1 VGVFRQSLRTYFLEV
16 CFVCCTCGELE
27 SGTGPP
33 RHTANPPSRVVGTNL
48 NEHQPAVIAAR
59 KQDKMSTKKKI
70 PTIIPAVGFR
80 ILTCCINQENDRAV
94 FTDSPLIGW
103 LQTNDPTRAP
113 VDPIFLSEDQGP
125 VLGSEMAPYNLV
137 YRVFDSEK
145 HEGQRFIIKNNLEA
159 QARYLESESLKKVK
173 NR

>member
-1 VGVFRQSLRTYFLEV
+1 
-16 CFVCCTCGELE
+16 
-27 SGTGPP
+27 
-33 RHTANPPSRVVGTNL
+33 
-48 NEHQPAVIAAR
+48 
-59 KQDKMSTKKKI
+59 MSTKKKI

-103 LQTNDPTRAP
+103 LQTNEPSGAP

-125 VLGSEMAPYNLV
+125 VLGSEMAYNIA

-145 HEGQRFIIKNNLEA
+145 HEGQRFVLKNELDLE
-159 QARYLESESLKKVK
+159 ARYLESESLKKMTS
-173 NR
+173 R